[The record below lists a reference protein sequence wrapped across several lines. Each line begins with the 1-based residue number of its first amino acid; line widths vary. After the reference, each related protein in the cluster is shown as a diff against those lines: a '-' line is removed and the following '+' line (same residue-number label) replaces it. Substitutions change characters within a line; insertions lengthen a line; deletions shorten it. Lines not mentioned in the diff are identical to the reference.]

1 MTYVITRTYE
11 STNDQW
17 ARPAC
22 PLVVRQKLNHIS
34 SVQLRRRVR
43 APQCLSGVAAGGA
56 KSIAPQNF
64 GLSEIFFCQKKPIK
78 IYDWKAKTHLGENVG
93 RKLGFFWHS

>member
-43 APQCLSGVAAGGA
+43 APQCLSRGRRGKEHCSA
-56 KSIAPQNF
+56 KFWAVRNF
-64 GLSEIFFCQKKPIK
+64 FLSE
-78 IYDWKAKTHLGENVG
+78 KTH
-93 RKLGFFWHS
+93 